1 LTEINIGQRPAG
13 RLGSGPV
20 IKETT
25 MRTALINA
33 DKVDADKV
41 AEQQK
46 KVDELRQ
53 HAPWWLSVETE

>member
-1 LTEINIGQRPAG
+1 LTEINIGPRPAG
-13 RLGSGPV
+13 RLASGSV

>member
-1 LTEINIGQRPAG
+1 
-13 RLGSGPV
+13 V

>member
-1 LTEINIGQRPAG
+1 
-13 RLGSGPV
+13 V

-33 DKVDADKV
+33 DKVGADKV
-41 AEQQK
+41 AEQRK

-53 HAPWWLSVETE
+53 HARWWLSDETE